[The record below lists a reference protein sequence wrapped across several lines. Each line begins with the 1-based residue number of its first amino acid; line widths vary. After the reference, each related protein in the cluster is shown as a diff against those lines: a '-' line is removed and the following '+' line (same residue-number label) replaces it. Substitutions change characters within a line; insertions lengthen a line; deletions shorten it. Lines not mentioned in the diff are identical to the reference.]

1 MSLTLGLAV
10 ALGGALG
17 AALRF
22 TVARWVTI
30 EAVPGATLA
39 VNVTGSFALGILVG
53 VQVPEPLMAFFGVGV
68 CGALT
73 TFSSFA
79 VETVSLWER
88 GEVRRATAYALGTLI
103 LAALAVGIGWGIGIA
118 LG

>member
-1 MSLTLGLAV
+1 MSLVLGIAV
-10 ALGGALG
+10 AAGGALG

-22 TVARWVTI
+22 TVARWMSVD
-30 EAVPGATLA
+30 AVPAATLA
-39 VNVTGSFALGILVG
+39 VNVTGSLALGVLVG
-53 VQVPEPLMAFFGVGV
+53 LEVPEAVMAFFGVGV

-88 GEVRRATAYALGTLI
+88 DEWGRAIAYAVGTL
-103 LAALAVGIGWGIGIA
+103 ALAGFAVVLGWGFGDA
-118 LG
+118 VG

>member
-1 MSLTLGLAV
+1 MSLTLGIAV

-22 TVARWVTI
+22 TVVRWV
-30 EAVPGATLA
+30 AVDRVPGATLA
-39 VNVTGSFALGILVG
+39 VNVTGSLVLGVLVG
-53 VQVPEPLMAFFGVGV
+53 LQVPDPVIAFFGVGV

-79 VETVSLWER
+79 VEAVSLWER
-88 GEVRRATAYALGTLI
+88 GEWARAVAYALGTLT
-103 LAALAVGIGWGIGIA
+103 LAGLAVVLGWSFGDAIG
-118 LG
+118 